1 MSVVCTAS
9 GVPSAMIPRQSL
21 VCGDSAV
28 SQLADECVDAD
39 LSAAGMVGIPMIAVL
54 VLAKQ
59 TIIGTHITL
68 EVRVISTCGMN
79 HDAFD
84 RDFSACLVAGV
95 FRKNKFA

>member
-1 MSVVCTAS
+1 MSVVCTTP
-9 GVPSAMIPRQSL
+9 GVPSTMIPRQSL

-28 SQLADECVDAD
+28 SQLANECVNAD
-39 LSAAGMVGIPMIAVL
+39 LSAAGMICVPVIAVL

-68 EVRVISTCGMN
+68 EIRVIGTRGMH

-84 RDFSACLVAGV
+84 RDFLACLVTGI
-95 FRKNKFA
+95 FR